1 MPISGATG
9 SSYTLS
15 PTAVASDNGA
25 QFSVVV
31 TNASGAVTSAVATLT
46 VNAPG
51 IIPAGGL
58 ALWLRGDAGTVL
70 NGAAVTQWA
79 DQSGNNRHATQ
90 GTSGN
95 QPTRVNAGLNGLPVV
110 RFDGA
115 NDFQTFP
122 LPVNGLTGMSIF
134 LVAANTQDQAGGI
147 PKPSGRRCFG
157 TRRRDGGRCI

>member
-1 MPISGATG
+1 MTATGTAPLAYQWRRGGVPISGATG

-15 PTAVASDNGA
+15 PTSVAADNGA

-51 IIPAGGL
+51 MIPAGGL

-70 NGAAVTQWA
+70 NGAAVTQWS

-90 GTSGN
+90 GTSGK
-95 QPTRVNAGLNGLPVV
+95 PADAGQ
-110 RFDGA
+110 RGA
-115 NDFQTFP
+115 QR
-122 LPVNGLTGMSIF
+122 
-134 LVAANTQDQAGGI
+134 AAGGAV
-147 PKPSGRRCFG
+147 
-157 TRRRDGGRCI
+157 